1 MWCTG
6 YRFHDLHGWTEKRSL
21 KNVLL
26 KRVQRSR
33 KGNTQLLLQIL
44 RRLPAP
50 SELSSVHRRLGMQGK
65 YTWRHFQQ
73 SSLHRHSGHIS
84 GQSSKLYSQLILTTK
99 IKTICVY
106 AQKVESWNTAA
117 FAQPMSC
124 TVKEILEVRFTDIL
138 TLILV
143 AHIS

>member
-65 YTWRHFQQ
+65 YTWPHFQQ

-106 AQKVESWNTAA
+106 MHKKLKREILQQLLNHKSGTL
-117 FAQPMSC
+117 
-124 TVKEILEVRFTDIL
+124 KETLEVRFTDIL

-143 AHIS
+143 ANS